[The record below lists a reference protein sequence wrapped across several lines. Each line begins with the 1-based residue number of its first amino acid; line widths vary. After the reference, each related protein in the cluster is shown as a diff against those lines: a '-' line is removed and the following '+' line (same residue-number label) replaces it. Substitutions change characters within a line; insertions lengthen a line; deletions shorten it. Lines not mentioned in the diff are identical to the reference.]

1 MQPDYILIL
10 GGPVRDGK
18 PGQIL
23 YERIKKAAEL
33 LRENPDAKAVCSG
46 GIKSDRQ
53 KLSEAQ
59 IIKNTLLG
67 LGIDGERILL
77 EPKAKTTVENFKFT
91 KEMLPSDAGVAF
103 VTSKFHIKRSI
114 IIMKKAGVDYIPV
127 ASENGSDSLS
137 FRIREIPLLLL
148 AKMGIV
154 L

>member
-1 MQPDYILIL
+1 
-10 GGPVRDGK
+10 
-18 PGQIL
+18 
-23 YERIKKAAEL
+23 
-33 LRENPDAKAVCSG
+33 
-46 GIKSDRQ
+46 
-53 KLSEAQ
+53 
-59 IIKNTLLG
+59 
-67 LGIDGERILL
+67 
-77 EPKAKTTVENFKFT
+77 
-91 KEMLPSDAGVAF
+91 MLPSDAGVAF